1 MIKKYWDQQE
11 KYYIEQNQNAYGVYI
26 YLNCRKT
33 KSTKKKNHVGEYPCK
48 NRHVIMLLNE
58 KQF

>member
-26 YLNCRKT
+26 YLNCRET
-33 KSTKKKNHVGEYPCK
+33 KSTKKNHVGEYPCK